1 MGPPHT
7 DTRNTQ
13 HTLTQY
19 TLYINDCCPPCHP
32 TSPSSSSPAVQA
44 TSARTL
50 PSAASSP
57 ESTEWPSSRPSPTPF
72 PRRSTVSPRSPST
85 SFPRT
90 LQRRTRLILRSSAST
105 ATSRR
110 QRMSRPS
117 LTTTRTRAQRS
128 GVSFTSLL
136 SRLSESR
143 ERSPSSTTRTTS
155 RPLSACLTL
164 CARTTATASSSSS
177 ATVYGAPKTIPIPET
192 SPLVA
197 ESVYGRTKVMGEWI
211 IKDVCDADPKWRAIG
226 LRYFNPAGAHP
237 SGLIGEDP
245 RGKPGNL
252 VPLLAQMA
260 VGKFA
265 KEGLKIFGNDYP
277 TPDGTCVR
285 DYIHVMDLAE
295 GHILMLSA
303 LEKDEIYANLEKSAF
318 GGSGGKYKA
327 YNLGKGK
334 GMSVLNMVEAMRKAS
349 GFEYKYEIVGRRT
362 GDVPDLTADPA
373 TAEKEL
379 GFKASRS
386 LEEMCRDQWNWQSKN
401 PQGYGGQ

>member
-1 MGPPHT
+1 MPSNKPVILITGGAGYIGSHVT
-7 DTRNTQ
+7 LCCLLTRKYRVAVIETFTNSFPEAVNRVSKIALDELPSDASEEDKADSQ
-13 HTLTQY
+13 VKCFNGDLKKAEDVQAIFDHYKNEGAKVWGVIHIAALKAVGESGEKPIEYYQNNISA
-19 TLYINDCCPPCHP
+19 LVGLLDIMRKNDCY
-32 TSPSSSSPAVQA
+32 
-44 TSARTL
+44 
-50 PSAASSP
+50 
-57 ESTEWPSSRPSPTPF
+57 
-72 PRRSTVSPRSPST
+72 
-85 SFPRT
+85 
-90 LQRRTRLILRSSAST
+90 RL
-105 ATSRR
+105 
-110 QRMSRPS
+110 
-117 LTTTRTRAQRS
+117 
-128 GVSFTSLL
+128 VY
-136 SRLSESR
+136 
-143 ERSPSSTTRTTS
+143 
-155 RPLSACLTL
+155 
-164 CARTTATASSSSS
+164 SSS